1 MTVFFR
7 LSKIIMAINY
17 SKPPLT
23 IEEQLKKFIKRG
35 LIVSDEVNATK
46 TLSSIGYYRLSGY
59 LHPLRERDAKG
70 LVLDKFVDNS
80 NWNTALT
87 LYEFDR
93 KLRLLVL
100 DALERVEVAIR
111 CQLVY
116 HFSHSYGPFGY
127 TKSINFHEAFNHE
140 FWLTGITKETN
151 RSSEAFI
158 KHYQSKY
165 EGYPELPLWML
176 AEVLSLGSLSY
187 AYGGL
192 KNDDKK
198 VISSYFN
205 VHHKSLSDWLHSL
218 SYIRNVCAHH
228 SRLWNRKL
236 SIRIE
241 AIKNPPW
248 TPAIKPRN
256 DRIFCIILIL
266 KHLLVATGNNKEWV
280 VNLRDL
286 IRPIAKDDRWRNAM
300 GLPSDWETYLQ

>member
-1 MTVFFR
+1 
-7 LSKIIMAINY
+7 MAIVY
-17 SKPPLT
+17 SKPVLSV
-23 IEEQLKKFIKRG
+23 EEQLNKFIGRG
-35 LIVSDEVNATK
+35 LIVSDRENATK
-46 TLSSIGYYRLSGY
+46 ILRSIGYYRLSGY
-59 LHPLRERDAKG
+59 LHPMRERDG
-70 LVLDKFVDNS
+70 QGFVLDKFVDDS
-80 NWNTALT
+80 NWNTALN

-116 HFSHSYGPFGY
+116 HFTHSYGPFGHVEAV
-127 TKSINFHEAFNHE
+127 NFHDNFAHQE
-140 FWLTGITKETN
+140 WLARITKETN

-165 EGYPELPLWML
+165 EGFPKLPLWML

-192 KNDDKK
+192 KNEDKK
-198 VISSYFN
+198 IISSYFN

-228 SRLWNRKL
+228 SRLWNRQL
-236 SIRIE
+236 SIRVE

-248 TPAIKPRN
+248 IPPIKPEN
-256 DRIFCIILIL
+256 DRIFCILLIL
-266 KHLLVATGNNKEWV
+266 KHLLVATGNNAEWV
-280 VNLRDL
+280 VDLRGL
-286 IRPIAKDDRWRNAM
+286 IRPIASVDQWRIAM
-300 GLPSDWETYLQ
+300 GLPPDWETFLQ